1 MAVLPFSEF
10 SASQNGVL
18 VYGSSALYQ
27 VQLAWR
33 NREGTRQ
40 ASIGTPG
47 IYAEARLSPDEKRL
61 VVTDAN
67 PETGTSDLWTLELS
81 KGILSRLTSHAS
93 EDAQWS
99 PNSQEL
105 VFSSSQ
111 KGHLDQSGVPTTTH
125 AENVIS
131 RAAWDVR
138 RVPRDRA

>member
-1 MAVLPFSEF
+1 MAILPFSEF

-61 VVTDAN
+61 VVTRAN
-67 PETGTSDLWTLELS
+67 PETGTSDLWILELS
-81 KGILSRLTSHAS
+81 KGILSPLTSHAS

-99 PNSQEL
+99 PNSPE
-105 VFSSSQ
+105 
-111 KGHLDQSGVPTTTH
+111 
-125 AENVIS
+125 
-131 RAAWDVR
+131 
-138 RVPRDRA
+138 RV